1 MLDRLKESLWER
13 NTALYRMLGLCPLL
27 AVSTS
32 IENALALA
40 SASLFVL
47 LFSSIIVNLLKA
59 LVVHHARLP
68 FFVLVVATLTT
79 AASLCVEAFAWTIYM
94 EVALYLQI
102 VVTNC
107 MILGHLER
115 TASREPFGPSLL
127 DALGTAAGFAIALLA
142 VAAIRQSLGLFF
154 PLAVHPSGA
163 FIIFGLLVAF
173 FRYLTGESR
182 ETNPDVRAVAR
193 TQSSSDH
200 RA

>member
-13 NTALYRMLGLCPLL
+13 NAAFYRMLGLCPLL

-40 SASLFVL
+40 SASLAVL
-47 LFSSIIVNLLKA
+47 LCSSIIVNLLKP
-59 LVVHHARLP
+59 LVVHDVRLP
-68 FFVLVVATLTT
+68 FFVLVVATFTT

-115 TASREPFGPSLL
+115 TASREPFWISF
-127 DALGTAAGFAIALLA
+127 AEAVGTAAGFAIALLA
-142 VAAIRQSLGLFF
+142 IGAIRQSLGTVF
-154 PLAVHPSGA
+154 PLAIHPSGA

-182 ETNPDVRAVAR
+182 ETNPDVRTVAR
-193 TQSSSDH
+193 TQPRSNH
-200 RA
+200 RT